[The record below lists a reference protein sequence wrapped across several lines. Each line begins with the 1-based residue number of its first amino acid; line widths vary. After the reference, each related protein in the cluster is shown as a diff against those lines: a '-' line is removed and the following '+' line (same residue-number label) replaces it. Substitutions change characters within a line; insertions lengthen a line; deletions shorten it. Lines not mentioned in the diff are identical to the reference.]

1 VNETRF
7 WNYGRESLMEMQE
20 MQFTQNEDEFLM
32 KNKRKKNG
40 ALSYECPKPVSLK
53 YIAAFA
59 VLAEV

>member
-1 VNETRF
+1 
-7 WNYGRESLMEMQE
+7 MEMQE